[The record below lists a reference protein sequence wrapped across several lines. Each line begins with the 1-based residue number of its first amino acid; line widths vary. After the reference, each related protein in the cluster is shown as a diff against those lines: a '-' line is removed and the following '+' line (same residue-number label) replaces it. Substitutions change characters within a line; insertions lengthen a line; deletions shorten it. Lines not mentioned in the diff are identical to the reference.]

1 MMRTRTTA
9 KRWTHAEDSVL
20 VEMMNAGRTV
30 VDIAMMLGRSKGSVY
45 QRLCLTTDI
54 RIRSHYTHDK
64 IERLRRMATERASRK
79 DIMDALPGRSWE
91 SIRKCAKKHG
101 IKLQR
106 ARYNV
111 VTEEDIQGMLQMRRE
126 GKSIGEIAHIYKRC
140 RMTVSNVVNKQPKIK
155 RPTPPQPSSTPTSVL
170 IKDDEQKT
178 KPWDKKWE
186 REKLKMLQK
195 QEAELEARRME
206 AFRTG
211 GDWITIN
218 NKLHSVRARIQAQQV
233 KEIIVRP
240 LKENFNV

>member
-1 MMRTRTTA
+1 MRTRTTA

-20 VEMMNAGRTV
+20 VEMMNAGRSV

-54 RIRSHYTHDK
+54 RIRRHFTHDE
-64 IERLRRMATERASRK
+64 IDRLRRMATDRASIK
-79 DIMDALPGRSWE
+79 DIMEAFPGRSWE
-91 SIRKCAKKHG
+91 TIRKCAKKHG

-106 ARYNV
+106 ARCNV
-111 VTEEDIQGMLQMRRE
+111 VTEEDKQGMLHMRRE
-126 GKSIGEIAHIYKRC
+126 GASIGEIAHIYKRC

-155 RPTPPQPSSTPTSVL
+155 RPTQPQPSSHQTSVP
-170 IKDDEQKT
+170 IKDDEQKA

-206 AFRTG
+206 AFRNG
-211 GDWITIN
+211 GDWIAIN

>member
-1 MMRTRTTA
+1 MRTRTTA

-20 VEMMNAGRTV
+20 VEMMNAGRSV

-54 RIRSHYTHDK
+54 RIRSHYTHEE
-64 IERLRRMATERASRK
+64 IERLRRMAKERASRK
-79 DIMDALPGRSWE
+79 DIMEAFPGRSWE
-91 SIRKCAKKHG
+91 TIRKCAKKHG

-111 VTEEDIQGMLQMRRE
+111 VTDEDIQGMLQMRRE
-126 GKSIGEIAHIYKRC
+126 GASISEIAHIYKRC
-140 RMTVSNVVNKQPKIK
+140 RMTVSNVVNKQPKNQKANTTTTVIN
-155 RPTPPQPSSTPTSVL
+155 PTSVL

-206 AFRTG
+206 AFRNG
-211 GDWITIN
+211 GDWIAIN

>member
-20 VEMMNAGRTV
+20 VEMMNAGRSV
-30 VDIAMMLGRSKGSVY
+30 MDIAMMLGRSKGSVY

-54 RIRSHYTHDK
+54 RIRGHYTRDE
-64 IERLRRMATERASRK
+64 IERLRRMAKERASRQ
-79 DIMDALPGRSWE
+79 DIMDAFPGRSWE
-91 SIRKCAKKHG
+91 TIRKCAKKHG

-111 VTEEDIQGMLQMRRE
+111 VTDEDIQGMILMRRE
-126 GKSIGEIAHIYKRC
+126 GESISEIARVYKRC

-155 RPTPPQPSSTPTSVL
+155 RTPPPPSSTYTSVP
-170 IKDDEQKT
+170 IKDDEQKA
-178 KPWDKKWE
+178 KPWDKKWA
-186 REKLKMLQK
+186 REKLKRLQK
-195 QEAELEARRME
+195 QEAELESKMME

-211 GDWITIN
+211 GDWIAIN
-218 NKLHSVRARIQAQQV
+218 NQLHSVRARIQAQQTKKTKV
-233 KEIIVRP
+233 LP